1 MLAWINKFNAGI
13 GKSAACLALAMVVLE
28 FVVVLLR
35 YAFEWGSI
43 ALQEGV
49 IYLHASL
56 FMATAAWVLQTDG
69 HVRVD
74 IFYREMAARNKARV
88 NLGGALF
95 LLLPTSLF
103 LLYISWDYVA
113 LSWKIREGSKET
125 GGLDAVFL
133 LKSLMPLSAAML
145 ALQALAQAGQAW
157 LDLRGDQH
165 A

>member
-1 MLAWINKFNAGI
+1 MNQFNAVV
-13 GKSAACLALAMVVLE
+13 GKSAAWLALAMVVLE

-49 IYLHASL
+49 IYMHASL
-56 FMATAAWVLQTDG
+56 FMATAAWVLQNDG

-74 IFYREMAARNKARV
+74 IFYREMNAANKARV
-88 NLGGALF
+88 NLFGALC

-113 LSWKIREGSKET
+113 LSWEIREGSKES

-133 LKSLMPLSAAML
+133 LKSLMPLTAAML
-145 ALQALAQAGQAW
+145 VLQALAQAGQSL
-157 LDLRGDQH
+157 LDLRGESN